1 MAKTHTVKSGDTL
14 GKISVR
20 YYGYFSKWTEIVQAN
35 PQLSGRKTAAD
46 GSPLIFPGDILII
59 PEKERSSQSLSASAE
74 PSKTVVLDE
83 DAKQDMSLV
92 IDGKKFT
99 GFTGYTLV
107 QSVKGVDAFSFSAP
121 YDSSKDDLKKAFA
134 PFVYHDC
141 KVFYDGDMVFNG
153 VVLAPAVSL
162 SPSSST
168 LNVQG
173 YAKCGVLI
181 DSCLP
186 ESLFPAEYNGLNLKQ
201 IAETVCA
208 PFGVNV
214 VVDGDVGEVFE
225 KVEIDVG
232 GKIWDFLEKLAEQR
246 GLFLSNTQDGSLL
259 IYKPKTESVRA
270 SFKQGEFPLISVT
283 PNFSSQGM
291 YSHITGYS
299 KTTSE
304 SDSAKYT
311 WENTFLTKKGVLR
324 CLGKKID
331 DATEGTLESSVK
343 ALAGEMFASCVK
355 YSMSVSGHRDK
366 DGKVYRKNMAVSLN
380 APGAEIFKDT
390 KFLVDEV
397 TLKRSDNGGL
407 TADFSLVLPESRD
420 GSLPEVFPWE
430 E

>member
-20 YYGYFSKWTEIVQAN
+20 YYGYFSKWADIVKAN
-35 PQLSGRKTAAD
+35 PQLSGRKTASD

-59 PEKERSSQSLSASAE
+59 PENERATATSAE
-74 PSKTVVLDE
+74 PAKTVVLDE
-83 DAKQDMSLV
+83 DAKQDMSLI
-92 IDGKKFT
+92 IDGKRFT

-121 YDSSKDDLKKAFA
+121 YDSSKDDLRAAFA

-141 KVFYDGDMVFNG
+141 KVYYDGDMVFNG
-153 VVLAPAVSL
+153 VALAPAVSL
-162 SPSSST
+162 SSSSST

-208 PFGVNV
+208 PFGLSV
-214 VVDGDVGEVFE
+214 VVDGDIGDVFE

-232 GKIWDFLEKLAEQR
+232 GKVWDFLEKLAEQR

-259 IYKPKTESVRA
+259 IYKPKTESVSA

-283 PNFSSQGM
+283 PNFNSQGM

-299 KTTSE
+299 KTTTE

-324 CLGKKID
+324 CMGKKIE
-331 DATEGTLESSVK
+331 DATEGTLEASVK

-355 YSMSVSGHRDK
+355 YSINVSGHRDK
-366 DGKVYRKNMAVSLN
+366 NGRVYRKNMALSLM

-397 TLKRSDNGGL
+397 TLKRSDNEGMS
-407 TADFSLVLPESRD
+407 ASFSLVLPESRD

>member
-20 YYGYFSKWTEIVQAN
+20 YYGYFSKWSDIVKAN
-35 PQLSGRKTAAD
+35 PQLSGRKTASD

-59 PEKERSSQSLSASAE
+59 PEKEKATATSAE
-74 PSKTVVLDE
+74 PTKTVILDE

-121 YDSSKDDLKKAFA
+121 YDSAKEDLRKAFA
-134 PFVYHDC
+134 PFIFHDC
-141 KVFYDGDMVFNG
+141 KVYYDGDMVFNG

-162 SPSSST
+162 SPDAST

-186 ESLFPAEYNGLNLKQ
+186 ESLFPAEYSGMNLKQ
-201 IAETVCA
+201 IAETVCG

-214 VVDGDVGEVFE
+214 VIDGDIGDVFD

-232 GKIWDFLEKLAEQR
+232 GKVWEFLEKLADQR

-259 IYKPKTESVRA
+259 IYKPKTESVSA
-270 SFKQGEFPLISVT
+270 TFKQGEFPLISVT
-283 PNFSSQGM
+283 PNFSSQNM
-291 YSHITGYS
+291 YSHITGYT
-299 KTTSE
+299 KTTKKNN
-304 SDSAKYT
+304 SAKYT
-311 WENTFLTKKGVLR
+311 WENTFLTKNGVLR
-324 CLGKKID
+324 CMGKKID
-331 DATEGTLESSVK
+331 DTKEGDLESAVK

-355 YSMSVSGHRDK
+355 YSMNVSGHRDK
-366 DGKVYRKNMAVSLN
+366 NGKVYRKNMVISLK

-397 TLKRSDNGGL
+397 TLKRSDGEGL
-407 TADFSLVLPESRD
+407 SASFSLVLPGSRD